1 MAKSEVYS
9 WRLSSRLKNELE
21 AAARLEQKSVAELLD
36 KIAGE
41 WLAGLAVHGEDGAM
55 RQQRLH
61 AAAGKAIGAIQGGD
75 PDRAA
80 NAGSE
85 VRARIARRHRHA
97 R

>member
-1 MAKSEVYS
+1 MSKSEVYS
-9 WRLSSRLKNELE
+9 WRLSPRLKGELE

-41 WLAGLAVHGEDGAM
+41 WLAGLEVHGEDDDT

-61 AAAGKAIGAIQGGD
+61 AAAGQAIGAIRGGD

-80 NAGSE
+80 NAGSR
-85 VRARIARRHRHA
+85 VRARIARRHGHA